1 MSQRQIAEVLE
12 MTNQTQVTRI
22 LQPKELLT
30 QVRFLTVN
38 TLLERILERA
48 KEFGLIGVSQKP
60 DYLSNLM
67 EQVEVFVDDELF
79 NQAMAELRSGAR
91 NRSSQY
97 TEYLCR
103 YLKSLS

>member
-1 MSQRQIAEVLE
+1 LE

-48 KEFGLIGVSQKP
+48 NEFGLIGVSQEP

-79 NQAMAELRSGAR
+79 NQAMAEIRSGTR

-97 TEYLCR
+97 AEYLCR